1 MDNSIEYNN
10 SGFLES
16 KKTILFKKNEIIYE
30 KGQKLDCIYIVLN
43 GLISSVLSENKNFKE
58 DVILKKGSSLGLMDL
73 LLNRNYSKY
82 MIAKTTSVLAVIK
95 KEVILNVFDPSDY
108 KSILLKSL
116 AIDVDG
122 KAPNTWS

>member
-30 KGQKLDCIYIVLN
+30 KGQKLDCIYIILN
-43 GLISSVLSENKNFKE
+43 GLISSVLSENKNSKE
-58 DVILKKGSSLGLMDL
+58 NVILKKGSSLGLMDL

-82 MIAKTTSVLAVIK
+82 MIAKNTSVLAVIK
-95 KEVILNVFDPSDY
+95 KEVILKVFDPSDY